1 MYEIYQKLLDMNGVK
16 SADVARATGISNMTF
31 SDWKKGKSTSKMDK
45 SKMDKIEK
53 IAKYFG
59 VTTDYM
65 MGKKS
70 EAPSA
75 SMADDHLELIKL
87 YSSLSEADQK
97 AIMQIMRSMNK

>member
-31 SDWKKGKSTSKMDK
+31 SDWKNGKSTP
-45 SKMDKIEK
+45 KMDKIEK

-70 EAPSA
+70 EAPFA

-97 AIMQIMRSMNK
+97 AIMQIMRSMAK

>member
-31 SDWKKGKSTSKMDK
+31 SDWKNGKSTP
-45 SKMDKIEK
+45 KMDKIEK

-70 EAPSA
+70 EIPSA

-97 AIMQIMRSMNK
+97 AIMQIIRSMNK

>member
-31 SDWKKGKSTSKMDK
+31 SDWKKGKSTP
-45 SKMDKIEK
+45 KMDKIEK

-70 EAPSA
+70 EVPSL
-75 SMADDHLELIKL
+75 SMADEHFELIKL

-97 AIMQIMRSMNK
+97 AIMQIMRRMNK

>member
-1 MYEIYQKLLDMNGVK
+1 MYEIYQKLLDINGVK

-31 SDWKKGKSTSKMDK
+31 SDWKKGKSTP
-45 SKMDKIEK
+45 KMDKIEK

-70 EAPSA
+70 EIPSA

>member
-31 SDWKKGKSTSKMDK
+31 SDWKKGKSTP
-45 SKMDKIEK
+45 KMDKIEK

-70 EAPSA
+70 EVPSS
-75 SMADDHLELIKL
+75 SMVDEHFELIKL
-87 YSSLSEADQK
+87 YSSLSEEDQK
-97 AIMQIMRSMNK
+97 AIMQIMRSMAK

>member
-31 SDWKKGKSTSKMDK
+31 SDWKKGKSTP
-45 SKMDKIEK
+45 KMDKIEK

-65 MGKKS
+65 MGKKL
-70 EAPSA
+70 EVPSA

>member
-31 SDWKKGKSTSKMDK
+31 SDWKKGKSTP
-45 SKMDKIEK
+45 KMDKIEK

-65 MGKKS
+65 MGRKS
-70 EAPSA
+70 EVPSA

>member
-16 SADVARATGISNMTF
+16 RADVARATGISNMTF
-31 SDWKKGKSTSKMDK
+31 SDWKKGKSTT
-45 SKMDKIEK
+45 KMDKIEK

-70 EAPSA
+70 EIPSA
-75 SMADDHLELIKL
+75 AMADDHLELIKL

>member
-31 SDWKKGKSTSKMDK
+31 SDWKKGKSTP
-45 SKMDKIEK
+45 KMDKIEK

-70 EAPSA
+70 EVPSL
-75 SMADDHLELIKL
+75 SMADEHFELIKL

-97 AIMQIMRSMNK
+97 AIMQIMRSMAK

>member
-45 SKMDKIEK
+45 IEK

-70 EAPSA
+70 EVPSA

>member
-1 MYEIYQKLLDMNGVK
+1 MNGVK

-31 SDWKKGKSTSKMDK
+31 SDWKKGKSTP
-45 SKMDKIEK
+45 KMDKIQK

-70 EAPSA
+70 EVPSL

>member
-31 SDWKKGKSTSKMDK
+31 SDWKNGKSTP
-45 SKMDKIEK
+45 KMDKIEK

-70 EAPSA
+70 EVPSL
-75 SMADDHLELIKL
+75 SMADEHFELIKL

-97 AIMQIMRSMNK
+97 SIMQIMRSMAK

>member
-31 SDWKKGKSTSKMDK
+31 SDWKNGKSTP
-45 SKMDKIEK
+45 KMDKIEK

-70 EAPSA
+70 EVPSA

-97 AIMQIMRSMNK
+97 AIMQIMRSMAK

>member
-31 SDWKKGKSTSKMDK
+31 SDWKKGKSTPKI
-45 SKMDKIEK
+45 DKIEK

-70 EAPSA
+70 EVPSL
-75 SMADDHLELIKL
+75 SMADEHFELIKL

-97 AIMQIMRSMNK
+97 AIMQIMRSMAK

>member
-31 SDWKKGKSTSKMDK
+31 SDWKKGKSTP
-45 SKMDKIEK
+45 KMDKIEK

-65 MGKKS
+65 IGKKS

>member
-31 SDWKKGKSTSKMDK
+31 SDWKKGKSTP
-45 SKMDKIEK
+45 KMDKIEK

-70 EAPSA
+70 EVPSL
-75 SMADDHLELIKL
+75 SMADEHFELIKL
-87 YSSLSEADQK
+87 YSSLSEANQK
-97 AIMQIMRSMNK
+97 AIMQIMRSMAK

>member
-31 SDWKKGKSTSKMDK
+31 SDWKKGKSTP
-45 SKMDKIEK
+45 KMDKIEK

-70 EAPSA
+70 EIPSA

>member
-31 SDWKKGKSTSKMDK
+31 SDWKKGKSTP
-45 SKMDKIEK
+45 KMDKIEK

-70 EAPSA
+70 EIPSA

-97 AIMQIMRSMNK
+97 AIMQIMRSMAK

>member
-31 SDWKKGKSTSKMDK
+31 SDWKKGKSTP
-45 SKMDKIEK
+45 KMDKIEK

-65 MGKKS
+65 LGKKS
-70 EAPSA
+70 EIPSA

-97 AIMQIMRSMNK
+97 AIMQIMRSMAK

>member
-31 SDWKKGKSTSKMDK
+31 SDWKKGKSTP
-45 SKMDKIEK
+45 KMDKIEK

-70 EAPSA
+70 EVPSL
-75 SMADDHLELIKL
+75 SMADEHFELIKL

-97 AIMQIMRSMNK
+97 AIMQIMRSMSK

>member
-31 SDWKKGKSTSKMDK
+31 SDWKKGKSTP
-45 SKMDKIEK
+45 KMDKIEK

-65 MGKKS
+65 IGKKS
-70 EAPSA
+70 EIPSA

>member
-31 SDWKKGKSTSKMDK
+31 SDWKKGKSTP
-45 SKMDKIEK
+45 KMDKIEK

-65 MGKKS
+65 MGNKS
-70 EAPSA
+70 EVPSS
-75 SMADDHLELIKL
+75 SMVDEHFELIKL

-97 AIMQIMRSMNK
+97 AIMQIMRSMAK

>member
-31 SDWKKGKSTSKMDK
+31 SDWKNGKSTP
-45 SKMDKIEK
+45 KMDKIEK

-70 EAPSA
+70 EIPSA

>member
-31 SDWKKGKSTSKMDK
+31 SDWKKGKSTP
-45 SKMDKIEK
+45 KMDKIEK

-70 EAPSA
+70 EVPSL
-75 SMADDHLELIKL
+75 SMADEHFKLIKL

>member
-31 SDWKKGKSTSKMDK
+31 SDWKKGKSTP
-45 SKMDKIEK
+45 KMDKIEK

-70 EAPSA
+70 EIPSA
-75 SMADDHLELIKL
+75 SMADDHLQLIKL

>member
-31 SDWKKGKSTSKMDK
+31 SDWKKGKSTP
-45 SKMDKIEK
+45 KMDKIEK

-59 VTTDYM
+59 VTTDYT

-70 EAPSA
+70 EVPSL
-75 SMADDHLELIKL
+75 SMADEHFELIKL

>member
-31 SDWKKGKSTSKMDK
+31 SDWKKGKSTP
-45 SKMDKIEK
+45 KMDKIEK

-70 EAPSA
+70 EIPSA
-75 SMADDHLELIKL
+75 SMADNHLELIKL

>member
-31 SDWKKGKSTSKMDK
+31 SDWKKGKSTP
-45 SKMDKIEK
+45 KMDKIEK

-70 EAPSA
+70 EIPSA

-97 AIMQIMRSMNK
+97 AIMQIMRSME

>member
-31 SDWKKGKSTSKMDK
+31 SDWKKGKSTP
-45 SKMDKIEK
+45 KMDKIEK

-70 EAPSA
+70 EIPSA

-87 YSSLSEADQK
+87 YSSLSEANQK

>member
-31 SDWKKGKSTSKMDK
+31 SDWKNGKSTP
-45 SKMDKIEK
+45 KMDKIEK

-70 EAPSA
+70 EIPSA
-75 SMADDHLELIKL
+75 SMADEHLELIKL

>member
-31 SDWKKGKSTSKMDK
+31 SDWKNGKSTP
-45 SKMDKIEK
+45 KMDKIEK
-53 IAKYFG
+53 IARYFG

-70 EAPSA
+70 EVPSA

-97 AIMQIMRSMNK
+97 AIMQIMRSMAK

>member
-31 SDWKKGKSTSKMDK
+31 SDWKNGKSTP
-45 SKMDKIEK
+45 KMDKIEK

-70 EAPSA
+70 EIPSA

-97 AIMQIMRSMNK
+97 AIIQIMRSMNK

>member
-1 MYEIYQKLLDMNGVK
+1 MQKTTRHEWSKKCRCCK
-16 SADVARATGISNMTF
+16 SYRNIQYDIF
-31 SDWKKGKSTSKMDK
+31 DWKNGKSTP
-45 SKMDKIEK
+45 KMDKIEK

-65 MGKKS
+65 IGKKS
-70 EAPSA
+70 EIPSA

>member
-1 MYEIYQKLLDMNGVK
+1 MYKIYQKLLDMNGVK

-31 SDWKKGKSTSKMDK
+31 SDWKKGKSTP
-45 SKMDKIEK
+45 KMDKIEK

-70 EAPSA
+70 EVPSL
-75 SMADDHLELIKL
+75 SMADEHFELIKL

>member
-31 SDWKKGKSTSKMDK
+31 SDWKKGKSTP
-45 SKMDKIEK
+45 KMDKIEK

-70 EAPSA
+70 EVPSL
-75 SMADDHLELIKL
+75 SMADGHFELIKL

>member
-31 SDWKKGKSTSKMDK
+31 SDWKNGKSTP
-45 SKMDKIEK
+45 KMDKIEK

-65 MGKKS
+65 MGKKP
-70 EAPSA
+70 EVPSA

-97 AIMQIMRSMNK
+97 AIMQIMRSMAK

>member
-31 SDWKKGKSTSKMDK
+31 SDWKKGKSTP
-45 SKMDKIEK
+45 KMDKIEK

-97 AIMQIMRSMNK
+97 AIMQIMRSMAK

>member
-31 SDWKKGKSTSKMDK
+31 SDWKNGKSTP
-45 SKMDKIEK
+45 KMDKIEK

-70 EAPSA
+70 EVPSV
-75 SMADDHLELIKL
+75 SMADDHFELIKL

-97 AIMQIMRSMNK
+97 AIMQIMRSMAK